1 MTIFLSTLTAFS
13 LQRGLSLW
21 IILEVNFLSFVG
33 LLRVSPVAR
42 ANRSLNYF
50 LVQALGRRIMLIR
63 LILLLRNFNSLY
75 DALFFYAL
83 IMKLGGAPF
92 HNWYLTLIQKLS
104 WNFIW
109 LLACWQKIIP
119 LIIVSLSL
127 SSQLSFITWATVLVG
142 GLGTIKQSSVKKI
155 FAFSSIF
162 TLGWILAAILIAKLC
177 WWSFFWGYALGLGS
191 FVICISRTWPMNTK
205 NERAHYRLPFM
216 ILLFIILL
224 TITGIPPFLGF
235 FLKLVIL
242 NQIIILRATLALAL
256 VTLSLLIIA
265 AYLRIIFSLL
275 TLINS
280 SSLNLIG
287 RASEKTLTF
296 EFILLNRTFRVLFLN
311 YSICNILHK

>member
-1 MTIFLSTLTAFS
+1 
-13 LQRGLSLW
+13 
-21 IILEVNFLSFVG
+21 
-33 LLRVSPVAR
+33 
-42 ANRSLNYF
+42 
-50 LVQALGRRIMLIR
+50 
-63 LILLLRNFNSLY
+63 
-75 DALFFYAL
+75 
-83 IMKLGGAPF
+83 
-92 HNWYLTLIQKLS
+92 
-104 WNFIW
+104 
-109 LLACWQKIIP
+109 
-119 LIIVSLSL
+119 
-127 SSQLSFITWATVLVG
+127 
-142 GLGTIKQSSVKKI
+142 
-155 FAFSSIF
+155 
-162 TLGWILAAILIAKLC
+162 
-177 WWSFFWGYALGLGS
+177 
-191 FVICISRTWPMNTK
+191 MNTK